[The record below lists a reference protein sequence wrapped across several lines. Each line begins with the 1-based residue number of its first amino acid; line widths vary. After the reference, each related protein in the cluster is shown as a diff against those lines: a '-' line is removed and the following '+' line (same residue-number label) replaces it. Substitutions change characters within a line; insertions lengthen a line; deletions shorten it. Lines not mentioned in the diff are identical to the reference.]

1 MDTIKKLREET
12 GLSFAE
18 IKKALDANA
27 GDETAARVA
36 LAERSAVQAA
46 KRADRDIDAGA
57 VAAYIHSS
65 GVIGVMVKLGCETDF
80 VGKNDE
86 FKALA
91 YDIAMHICAMNPES
105 REDLMIQSF
114 IKDASLTIQGRLDAA
129 VSKFGEN
136 VQLVDYVRYS
146 I

>member
-1 MDTIKKLREET
+1 MDTVKKLREDT

-18 IKKALDANA
+18 IKKALDANG
-27 GDETAARVA
+27 GDETAARAA

-46 KRADRDIDAGA
+46 KRADRDIEAGA

-65 GVIGVMVKLGCETDF
+65 GTIGTMVKLGCETDF

-91 YDIAMHICAMNPES
+91 YDLAMHICAMNPES
-105 REDLMIQSF
+105 REELMAQSF
-114 IKDASLTIQGRLDAA
+114 IKDASLTVQGRLDAS

-136 VQLVDYVRYS
+136 VQLVEYVRYN

>member
-12 GLSFAE
+12 GLSFAD
-18 IKKALDANA
+18 IKKALDANN
-27 GDETAARVA
+27 GDKTAARAA
-36 LAERSAVQAA
+36 LAERSAAQAA
-46 KRADRDIDAGA
+46 KRADRDIEAGA

-65 GVIGVMVKLGCETDF
+65 GTIGAMVKLGCETDF

-86 FKALA
+86 FKTLA
-91 YDIAMHICAMNPES
+91 YDLSMHICAMNPDS
-105 REDLMIQSF
+105 REELMSQNF
-114 IKDASLTIQGRLDAA
+114 IKDASLTIQGRLEAA

-136 VQLVDYVRYS
+136 VQLLEYSRYS